1 MATTS
6 KNENEAFQGISDN
19 SMSWSPWLNTIFLW
33 RRNFPSENFNLS
45 LKGFQSQS
53 PWVILINPRWVILV
67 GSFTQSPLSRHNLRT
82 KMDARNLVTASE
94 RDDPI
99 YAPMKEILKEKK
111 PKVIGPKQPKEY
123 ICQICDK
130 KYSCRSSLWQ
140 HKKTHTGERKYKER
154 VFKRLNRLT

>member
-1 MATTS
+1 M
-6 KNENEAFQGISDN
+6 
-19 SMSWSPWLNTIFLW
+19 
-33 RRNFPSENFNLS
+33 
-45 LKGFQSQS
+45 
-53 PWVILINPRWVILV
+53 V

-111 PKVIGPKQPKEY
+111 PEVIGPKQPKEY